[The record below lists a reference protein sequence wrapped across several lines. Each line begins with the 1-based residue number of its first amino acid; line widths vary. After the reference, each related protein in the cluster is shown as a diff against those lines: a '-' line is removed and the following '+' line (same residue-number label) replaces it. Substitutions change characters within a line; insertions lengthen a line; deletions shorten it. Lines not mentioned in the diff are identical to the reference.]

1 MVKPMIF
8 PTFPIHIGI
17 VISIASTP
25 CLSSILLEKFQKP
38 SVHGQPSSYPYK
50 SLNDLISLILDHSF
64 WRIRWVA
71 NISFR
76 LFFFICSCSCC
87 WIWRFHCS
95 SFSFSW
101 SWTVCVSSVWSLVL
115 AVTVLT
121 PIMMK
126 PLLRKANSAV
136 KWTNCRERQLKTS
149 LVDDRPPFS
158 CYPRWWHWQESPCCT
173 GTAGLSHR
181 LHQQVYMYRV
191 CTVHRRMYRQKLCI
205 ILSSSVFPSTCSFNR
220 GENFKIHPVAFSQ
233 YILHTII
240 ELL

>member
-50 SLNDLISLILDHSF
+50 SLNDLISLIIQVEPFLLEDSMSCQYF
-64 WRIRWVA
+64 FSA
-71 NISFR
+71 
-76 LFFFICSCSCC
+76 FFICS
-87 WIWRFHCS
+87 WRFHCS

-126 PLLRKANSAV
+126 LLLRNANSAV
-136 KWTNCRERQLKTS
+136 K
-149 LVDDRPPFS
+149 
-158 CYPRWWHWQESPCCT
+158 
-173 GTAGLSHR
+173 
-181 LHQQVYMYRV
+181 
-191 CTVHRRMYRQKLCI
+191 
-205 ILSSSVFPSTCSFNR
+205 
-220 GENFKIHPVAFSQ
+220 
-233 YILHTII
+233 
-240 ELL
+240 